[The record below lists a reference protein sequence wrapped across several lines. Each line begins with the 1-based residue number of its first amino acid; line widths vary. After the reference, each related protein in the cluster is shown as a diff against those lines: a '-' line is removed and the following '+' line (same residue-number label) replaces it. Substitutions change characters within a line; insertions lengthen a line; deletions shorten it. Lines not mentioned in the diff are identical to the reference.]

1 MSGAV
6 NCWGVGQPS
15 PLQVPQW
22 TSGVTSVSA
31 GYSSICA
38 VQSGAAKCFGENE
51 NGQLGD
57 GTVTDANSPIQ
68 VSGLTANVTAI
79 AAGTD
84 HGCAIKSAALY
95 CWGNSYMGQL
105 GDGSVGFSPAPLS
118 VPNFYPL
125 GTQPPDTTN
134 PVISNISPANGA
146 STTSVSVALTY
157 TATDNSGAAP
167 TCTPASGS
175 TVALNLGSNAILIS
189 CHDAANNTAT
199 ATVNVT
205 RTTPPP
211 IPDTTPPVISNVVP
225 AGGTTTTGSSI
236 VLTYSAS
243 DNSGA
248 APTCT
253 PASGSTVA
261 LILGANAIVVSCHDA
276 DNNQATASISVTRK
290 AAEVVPPPQGSTPG
304 TGTTITGPTKTLL
317 SGKPKLASN
326 RRSATSAYVCAKTS
340 CVITLKITIAK
351 KRYSVKSKSLS
362 LSASD
367 TPDKATI
374 AINSTLRKKLLA
386 AKKKHQ
392 KVTVKAAIA

>member
-1 MSGAV
+1 
-6 NCWGVGQPS
+6 
-15 PLQVPQW
+15 VPQW
-22 TSGVTSVSA
+22 TSGVTAVSA
-31 GYSSICA
+31 GYSTICA

-84 HGCAIKSAALY
+84 HGCAIKSASLY

-134 PVISNISPANGA
+134 
-146 STTSVSVALTY
+146 
-157 TATDNSGAAP
+157 
-167 TCTPASGS
+167 
-175 TVALNLGSNAILIS
+175 
-189 CHDAANNTAT
+189 
-199 ATVNVT
+199 
-205 RTTPPP
+205 
-211 IPDTTPPVISNVVP
+211 PVISNVVP